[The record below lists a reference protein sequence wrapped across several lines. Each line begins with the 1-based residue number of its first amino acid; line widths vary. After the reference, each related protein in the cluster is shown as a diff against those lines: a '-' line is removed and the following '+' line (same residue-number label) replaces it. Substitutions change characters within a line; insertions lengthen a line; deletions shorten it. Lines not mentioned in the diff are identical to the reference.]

1 MMKKKTVIYGL
12 IVIGILSGVFL
23 ISEKKKNSNIVTVK
37 TSIVQVGELKSYIS
51 TTATVKSNSIKEYY
65 GLQSKIKKVNVKVGD
80 KVKIG
85 DVLII
90 YEVQDLTSTVSQ
102 AQIQYDNA
110 MLSKKDLYNQ
120 NDIMKSNIE
129 DVNKEIKT
137 LEKSSNPTDIVKVQT
152 LKQQKNGLSEI
163 SQEKLKQADNSVKLA
178 QIALTSAK
186 QKVDEIKST
195 VVAENVG
202 VVTSVKGVE
211 GSISNGMEAAI
222 IVQDLESLKAT
233 ASLGKFDAGKVKIGQ
248 EVSIK
253 SGNNTYKGSISFI
266 DPAANKTV
274 GVTGSETTL
283 GIEIAILDKAPALKI
298 DFDVDIDILVEEV
311 EKAVKIP
318 SEALKIEKGGK
329 NLVYV
334 VIDNIVHEIKVTV
347 GTKSD
352 TEVQITKG
360 VKSGDKVI
368 LNPSTSI
375 VEGTIVKDVTNEN
388 KL

>member
-23 ISEKKKNSNIVTVK
+23 ISEKRKNSKIATVK
-37 TSIVQVGELKSYIS
+37 TSIAQVGELKSYIS
-51 TTATVKSNSIKEYY
+51 TTATVKSNNTKEYY
-65 GLQSKIKKVNVKVGD
+65 GLQSKIKKINVKVGD

-110 MLSKKDLYNQ
+110 ILSKKDLYNQ

-129 DVNKEIKT
+129 DVNKEITT
-137 LEKSSNPTDIVKVQT
+137 LEKSLNPTDIAKLQT
-152 LKQQKNGLSEI
+152 LKQQKNGLSVI

-178 QIALTSAK
+178 QISLTSAR
-186 QKVDEIKST
+186 QKVEEIKST
-195 VVAENVG
+195 VVAKNTG

-211 GSISNGMEAAI
+211 GAVSNGMEAAI

-253 SGNNTYKGSISFI
+253 NGNNTYKGSISFI
-266 DPAANKTV
+266 DPAAIKTV
-274 GVTGSETTL
+274 GVTGSQTTL

-298 DFDVDIDILVEEV
+298 DFDVDIDIMVEEV

-334 VIDNIVHEIKVTV
+334 VFENIVHEIKVTV
-347 GTKSD
+347 GTQSD

-368 LNPSTSI
+368 LNPSTTI
-375 VEGTIVKDVTNEN
+375 VEGTIVKDLTNEN
-388 KL
+388 K